1 MPSYNPSKPSSYL
14 INYDVNNLYGWV
26 MYQPLSYADFRWV
39 DDVQNEMWLYDHHIR
54 FGNRLYSRGGCGV
67 SATSSWAHWWAHLSF
82 CPMREKLFGKHD
94 DKLLATLCY
103 KQRYI
108 IHYCNLQLCIRHG
121 LRIKGSTYIAIRAI
135 FMAMRLYRTK
145 QKI

>member
-54 FGNRLYSRGGCGV
+54 LRD
-67 SATSSWAHWWAHLSF
+67 SATDYILEVDAEYLQHLHEHTDLSF

-108 IHYCNLQLCIRHG
+108 IHYRNLQLCIRHG